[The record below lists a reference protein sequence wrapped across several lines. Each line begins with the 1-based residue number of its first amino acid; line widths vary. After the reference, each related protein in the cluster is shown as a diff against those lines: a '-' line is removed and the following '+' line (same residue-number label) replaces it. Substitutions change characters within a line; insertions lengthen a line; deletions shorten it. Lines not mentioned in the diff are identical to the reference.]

1 MVRVPSDLQQIVDAF
16 GASTIGSVTVESD
29 GVTVTMTRGGAPT
42 PGDAFASP
50 RPAAD
55 QAGADNPQGP
65 AECAQ
70 ASPAAGATAAAT
82 VAADGQTPA
91 CGPTVCDFAGGHAV
105 VSTVVGR
112 VMEPT
117 KKAPAVAV
125 GDTVEEGQALLAVE
139 VLKVAQPIVA
149 DTAGTILA
157 IHVAP
162 GDVVE
167 WGMPL
172 VTIG

>member
-1 MVRVPSDLQQIVDAF
+1 MVRVPSDIQQIVDAF

-29 GVTVTMTRGGAPT
+29 GVTVTMTRGISEVTAPV
-42 PGDAFASP
+42 AE
-50 RPAAD
+50 PA
-55 QAGADNPQGP
+55 PVV
-65 AECAQ
+65 
-70 ASPAAGATAAAT
+70 AAA
-82 VAADGQTPA
+82 QPEPLPMPQP
-91 CGPTVCDFAGGHAV
+91 CGPTVCDFAGGHAI

-117 KKAPAVAV
+117 KKSPAVAV
-125 GDTVEEGQALLAVE
+125 GDVVEEGQALLAIE
-139 VLKVAQPIVA
+139 VLKVAQPVVA
-149 DTAGTILA
+149 DTAGTVLA
-157 IHVAP
+157 IHVVP